1 MCCFHVYLVRPC
13 LVFVCPEKVTTCDG
27 NEASVHRLS
36 CDVTVISVESTL
48 YGRSD
53 SETCS
58 TGRPAEQLSN
68 TECSLQGTLEILKSR
83 CNGKRVCE
91 LNANVFQSSDP
102 CPGTHKYLE
111 TTFTC
116 LPACESCVHEIND
129 DDIYV
134 GQVITIHG
142 GDYGRHDQTTCSYKR
157 PASQL
162 ENILT
167 LPVASCPILHS
178 CNGQKSCT
186 IYASNSVFGD
196 PCVGTYKYLELAY
209 TCECKCLKGRVC
221 ELNANVF
228 QSSAAY
234 PGQII
239 VVHSADY
246 GRHDRTTC
254 SYKRPASQLQNVYCS
269 RPTKK
274 VAESCNG
281 RNSCTIYASNSV
293 FGDPCH
299 GTYKYL
305 ELIYTCQCK
314 CLKRGCFTFILLRLT
329 VGFHHMCKKKTPGA
343 GK

>member
-83 CNGKRVCE
+83 YTCNGKRVCE

-116 LPACESCVHEIND
+116 LPAFHIIACEHSAAHLDCD
-129 DDIYV
+129 V

-162 ENILT
+162 ENVYCSRPTNNIT
-167 LPVASCPILHS
+167 ES

-209 TCECKCLKGRVC
+209 TCECKCLKGAVSLC
-221 ELNANVF
+221 
-228 QSSAAY
+228 
-234 PGQII
+234 
-239 VVHSADY
+239 
-246 GRHDRTTC
+246 
-254 SYKRPASQLQNVYCS
+254 
-269 RPTKK
+269 
-274 VAESCNG
+274 
-281 RNSCTIYASNSV
+281 
-293 FGDPCH
+293 
-299 GTYKYL
+299 
-305 ELIYTCQCK
+305 
-314 CLKRGCFTFILLRLT
+314 
-329 VGFHHMCKKKTPGA
+329 
-343 GK
+343 

>member
-1 MCCFHVYLVRPC
+1 MCCFHVYLGIFINSTCAVISTLHLPFSSSKLSAVLC
-13 LVFVCPEKVTTCDG
+13 VT
-27 NEASVHRLS
+27 ASA
-36 CDVTVISVESTL
+36 VISVESTL

-111 TTFTC
+111 TTVMSNLILDT
-116 LPACESCVHEIND
+116 LTVHI
-129 DDIYV
+129 I
-134 GQVITIHG
+134 
-142 GDYGRHDQTTCSYKR
+142 
-157 PASQL
+157 AFF
-162 ENILT
+162 
-167 LPVASCPILHS
+167 PVSLS
-178 CNGQKSCT
+178 
-186 IYASNSVFGD
+186 D
-196 PCVGTYKYLELAY
+196 
-209 TCECKCLKGRVC
+209 
-221 ELNANVF
+221 
-228 QSSAAY
+228 